1 MREGPIGD
9 ALTSPTIPAAPVRLR
24 TLVLIRWIA
33 TAGQVATVLAVHYV
47 LAFPLP
53 LFLCLAVIA
62 ILALSNVVLVYRR
75 PAQRRLAHRDAAM
88 LLGFD
93 VVQLGVLLY
102 LTGGLTNPFAILIL
116 APVLVSATI
125 MSRRATIALTLLA
138 VVTVTVLST
147 HHLPLPWR
155 SPELDLPLVYILGIW
170 TALAVA
176 SVFISAYVWSV
187 AVEARHMSEALAE
200 TQASLARSQR
210 LSALDG
216 LAAAAAH
223 ELGSP
228 LSTIAVV
235 ANELARELPSDSP
248 HAEDIILLLDQSER
262 CREILADLAREPT
275 AGGGDPFERLPFSA
289 LLEAVAS
296 RSRREDIALAVVIED
311 EPDGAEPVVVRRP
324 ELLHGLG
331 NLIQNAVE
339 FAAGRV
345 ELRLY
350 WNAEEVRVTVSDD
363 GPGFPAM
370 LIDSIGEPYIS
381 TREESGEHM
390 GLGIFIAQTL
400 LERAGASLAFRNR
413 GGAEVVISWPRVILE
428 GLTA

>member
-1 MREGPIGD
+1 MHEGPIGD
-9 ALTSPTIPAAPVRLR
+9 ALASPAIPATPVRLR

-33 TAGQVATVLAVHYV
+33 TAGQVATVLAIHFV
-47 LAFPLP
+47 LGFPLP
-53 LFLCLAVIA
+53 LSWCLAVIA
-62 ILALSNVVLVYRR
+62 VLALSNLILVYRD
-75 PAQRRLAHRDAAM
+75 PAQRRLARRDAAV

-125 MSRRATIALTLLA
+125 LSRRATIALTLLA
-138 VVTVTVLST
+138 VIAVTVLST
-147 HHLPLPWR
+147 VHLPLPW
-155 SPELDLPLVYILGIW
+155 SPLALDLPVVYVLGIW
-170 TALAVA
+170 SALAVA

-187 AVEARHMSEALAE
+187 AEEARRMSEALAE
-200 TQASLARSQR
+200 TQAALARSQR

-235 ANELARELPSDSP
+235 AKELARELPSDSP
-248 HAEDIILLLDQSER
+248 HAEDIILLLDESER
-262 CREILADLAREPT
+262 CREILTDLAREPT

-296 RSRREDIALAVVIED
+296 SSRRADIALDVVIED
-311 EPDGAEPVVVRRP
+311 EPAGAEPVVARRP

-350 WNAEEVRVTVSDD
+350 WNADEVRVTVSDD
-363 GPGFPAM
+363 GPGFSAA
-370 LIDSIGEPYIS
+370 LLDTIGEPYIS
-381 TREESGEHM
+381 TRGESGEHM

-413 GGAEVVISWPRVILE
+413 GGADVVILWPRAILE